1 MNKLFITLSI
11 MMGVVVLSSNYL
23 VQFPINYFGLNEILT
38 YGAFSYPIAFL
49 ITDLAN
55 RSYGKL
61 LARQIVYLGFLIGII
76 FTLLFS
82 TDFADLI
89 SVRIAIGS
97 GVAFITA
104 QLLDIQIFDRL
115 RKKEWFV
122 APLTSSLIGSTVDT
136 FLFFSISFYATGVPW
151 VTLSL
156 GDLAVKVLVALIMLI
171 PFRMLLKIIKPIKVS
186 NIFDEN
192 KNDPILKTK
201 LFNQDLDNPIGIAAG
216 FDKNAE
222 VYNPLF
228 KLGFGFVEVGTVT
241 PLKQYGNEKPRVFR
255 LVEDQ
260 ALINR
265 LGFNNH
271 GSDTIL
277 NRIKSNK
284 KLGVLGVNVGPNKD
298 SNDRLNDYL
307 IGLEKFSEVADYITI
322 NISSPNT
329 ENLRNFHDENKLK
342 DLLTSISEKKKQ
354 LKTEIPVA
362 VKISPDINENQID
375 LISEIL
381 LENEISAIIISN
393 TSEACRETLQNIQ
406 RHQKGGL
413 SGKPIEKKS
422 NLLIS
427 KFYNLIKGKIKIIG
441 VGGVD
446 SGKAAYDKF
455 LLGADYVQ
463 LYTGMVFQGPNIAGM
478 IKKDL
483 KELLI
488 RDGVKNFTEIV
499 GNKTVS

>member
-1 MNKLFITLSI
+1 MY
-11 MMGVVVLSSNYL
+11 SN
-23 VQFPINYFGLNEILT
+23 
-38 YGAFSYPIAFL
+38 
-49 ITDLAN
+49 
-55 RSYGKL
+55 
-61 LARQIVYLGFLIGII
+61 
-76 FTLLFS
+76 
-82 TDFADLI
+82 
-89 SVRIAIGS
+89 
-97 GVAFITA
+97 
-104 QLLDIQIFDRL
+104 L
-115 RKKEWFV
+115 R
-122 APLTSSLIGSTVDT
+122 SLIFKIDPERAH
-136 FLFFSISFYATGVPW
+136 FLAIQ
-151 VTLSL
+151 SL
-156 GDLAVKVLVALIMLI
+156 KLNL
-171 PFRMLLKIIKPIKVS
+171 VS
-186 NIFDEN
+186 NIFDET
-192 KNDPILKTK
+192 KNDPLLKTK

-329 ENLRNFHDENKLK
+329 ENLRNFHDENKLNE
-342 DLLTSISEKKKQ
+342 LLKSISEKKKQ
-354 LKTEIPVA
+354 LKTEIPIA

-393 TSEACRETLQNIQ
+393 TSDASRETLQNIQ

-427 KFYNLIKGKIKIIG
+427 KFYKLIKGKIKIIG